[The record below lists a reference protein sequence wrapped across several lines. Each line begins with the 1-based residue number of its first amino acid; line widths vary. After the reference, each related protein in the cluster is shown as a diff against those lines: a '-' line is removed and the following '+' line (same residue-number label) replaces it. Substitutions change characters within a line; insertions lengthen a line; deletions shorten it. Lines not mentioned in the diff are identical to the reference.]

1 MWDEESA
8 NEGIIAADP
17 FIYRIIS
24 EAEWQRVRDEP
35 TLPLS
40 QIDEKDGYIHL
51 SSHAQALESAA
62 LHFSGCGPLALLEF
76 ESASFG
82 AALRWEPIW
91 NEFKLFVD

>member
-40 QIDEKDGYIHL
+40 RIDEKDGYIHL

-62 LHFSGCGPLALLEF
+62 LHFSQF
-76 ESASFG
+76 SSFSITFKISAKAFQSFQ
-82 AALRWEPIW
+82 LI
-91 NEFKLFVD
+91 